1 MSLRAL
7 AVMLGIYES
16 AINSVVELFPL
27 ASFGLLLFATMGMM
41 YPMVLDLTHEEL
53 DEDSGLLVSRLTSCC
68 MLGTYCLYLAFQLGT
83 HTHIFEGEEDDD
95 DE

>member
-1 MSLRAL
+1 MSEL
-7 AVMLGIYES
+7 LGVYES
-16 AINSVVELFPL
+16 AINSVVDHFPL

-68 MLGTYCLYLAFQLGT
+68 RLGT
-83 HTHIFEGEEDDD
+83 
-95 DE
+95 